1 MFLQDTTQ
9 YQGSVGIFNNGNYVF
24 RPEFINFIGHN
35 CWSTNQFYFKLHFP
49 IFPMNLVLLLAFVIV
64 VLSTRC
70 SFYITSRNSCTSV
83 LVITVALLFDYVEFI
98 CNLQLCAV
106 YMEFTVAMWWCWT
119 QSRTQSQY
127 CKKNFYLPLEP

>member
-1 MFLQDTTQ
+1 MKLNVFVGCNFLKRVLKFFTCLEMPVTLTQ
-9 YQGSVGIFNNGNYVF
+9 YQGSEGIFNNRNYVF

-49 IFPMNLVLLLAFVIV
+49 IFPMNLVLLLVFVIV
-64 VLSTRC
+64 VLSTKC

-98 CNLQLCAV
+98 CNLQLCTV
-106 YMEFTVAMWWCWT
+106 YM
-119 QSRTQSQY
+119 
-127 CKKNFYLPLEP
+127 

>member
-1 MFLQDTTQ
+1 MKLNVFTGYNFLERVLKFFTCLEMPVTLTQ

-106 YMEFTVAMWWCWT
+106 YM
-119 QSRTQSQY
+119 
-127 CKKNFYLPLEP
+127 